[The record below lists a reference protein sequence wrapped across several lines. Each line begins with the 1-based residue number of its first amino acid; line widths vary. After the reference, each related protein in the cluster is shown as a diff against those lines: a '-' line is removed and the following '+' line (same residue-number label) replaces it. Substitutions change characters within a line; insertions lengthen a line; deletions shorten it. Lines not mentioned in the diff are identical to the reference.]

1 MNIKRLSACALLAL
15 GLGTAV
21 TAQAHRAWMLPSAT
35 VLSGENAWIT
45 VDGAVSNSLFYFEHH
60 PLRLERLEILSPTGA
75 RVEAQNQAQGRYRS
89 MFDVELAEEGTYTLQ
104 MHRQGAFARYKL
116 DGEPKRWSGAVDK
129 VNEIPAAAT
138 DLKISEFDSR
148 MQVFVTKGAPSD
160 ATFKP
165 TGQGLELV
173 PLTHPN
179 DLVTGEPVRF
189 RFLVDGKPAQGLS
202 LVLIRDGIRYRD
214 QVGEIELTTDA
225 DGQVEVLFDE
235 PGMYWLEA
243 ELEQPSQKLEDA
255 KRRLSYSATLEVLP
269 L

>member
-35 VLSGENAWIT
+35 VLSGDNAWVT

-60 PLRLERLEILSPTGA
+60 PLRLDNLEILSPSGA
-75 RVEAQNQAQGRYRS
+75 QVEAQNQAVGRYRS
-89 MFDVELAEEGTYTLQ
+89 MFDLELAEEGTYTLQ
-104 MHRQGAFARYKL
+104 MHRQGAFARYTL
-116 DGEPKRWSGAVDK
+116 DGESKRWSGPVSK
-129 VNEIPAAAT
+129 VNEIPASAT
-138 DLKISEFDSR
+138 DLRLSEIDSR
-148 MQVFVTKGAPSD
+148 MQVFVTKGAPTD
-160 ATFKP
+160 ANFKP
-165 TGQGLELV
+165 TGQGIELV

-179 DLVTGEPVRF
+179 DLVTEEPVSF
-189 RFLVDGKPAQGLS
+189 RFLVDGKPAEGLS

-214 QVGEIELTTDA
+214 QVDEIELTADA
-225 DGQVEVLFDE
+225 EGKVEVTFDA

-243 ELEQPSQKLEDA
+243 ELEQPSRNLDDA